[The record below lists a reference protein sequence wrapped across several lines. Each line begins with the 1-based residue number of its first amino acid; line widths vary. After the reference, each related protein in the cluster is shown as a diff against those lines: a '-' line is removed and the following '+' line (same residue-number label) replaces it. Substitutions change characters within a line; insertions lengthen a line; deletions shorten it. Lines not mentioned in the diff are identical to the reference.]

1 MEKRENKIQRFRII
15 YFKFKRSF
23 NVLNTARN
31 LKNIKTGKKDKRGI
45 EMEKKIEENIGE
57 MEARKPKTRK

>member
-1 MEKRENKIQRFRII
+1 MEKHENKIQRFRII
-15 YFKFKRSF
+15 YFKFKSSF

-45 EMEKKIEENIGE
+45 EMEKKNR
-57 MEARKPKTRK
+57 RKYWRDGSEKTKN